1 MAILDKIRLSG
12 TTYNIVDASAIH
24 SLDGYSTTSQMN
36 AAITA
41 ATSALAESIAEQGYQ
56 NAEQVQ
62 SAVTA
67 VTTPIN
73 NTLTAHTANTEIH
86 VTVSDKS
93 AWNAKLDAADV
104 EGFFGAVNYD
114 KESKRINFYNTSTG
128 GTVLGYVDA
137 TDFIKDGMVSNVEI
151 KEVAEKG
158 VCLVITF
165 NSDSAKQAIEIPISQ
180 IFNADNYY
188 TKSQT
193 DSAIA
198 AYTYDKATIDQK
210 VAEGGTFDPSLYYDK
225 TATDN
230 LLANK
235 ADKATTYTKNEVD
248 NAITAATSTK
258 QDTLVSGTN
267 IRTVGG
273 HSVLGN
279 GNIVLMKAHVG
290 TGNDSETLIFSFE

>member
-1 MAILDKIRLSG
+1 MANISKLRLSG
-12 TTYNIVDASAIH
+12 VTYTIVDETAIH
-24 SLDGYSTTSQMN
+24 DLSNYYTTAQTDSQ
-36 AAITA
+36 ITA
-41 ATSALAESIAEQGYQ
+41 ATSALAQTIEEAGYQ
-56 NAEQVQ
+56 NASQVN
-62 SAVTA
+62 AAITA
-67 VTTPIN
+67 VTNPIN
-73 NTLTAHTANTEIH
+73 ATLTAHTANTEIH
-86 VTVSDKS
+86 VTLANKE

-158 VCLVITF
+158 ACLVITF
-165 NSDSAKQAIEIPISQ
+165 NGDSGKQAIEIPISQ

-267 IRTVGG
+267 IKTVGAQ
-273 HSVLGN
+273 SVLGS
-279 GNIVLMKAHVG
+279 GNIALMKAHVG
-290 TGNDSETLIFSFE
+290 TGNDAETLIFDFA

>member
-1 MAILDKIRLSG
+1 MANISKLRLSG
-12 TTYNIVDASAIH
+12 VTYTIVDETAIH
-24 SLDGYSTTSQMN
+24 DLSNYYTTAQTDSQ
-36 AAITA
+36 ITA
-41 ATSALAESIAEQGYQ
+41 ATSALAQTIEEAGYQ
-56 NAEQVQ
+56 NASQVN
-62 SAVTA
+62 AAITDVTN
-67 VTTPIN
+67 PIN
-73 NTLTAHTANTEIH
+73 ATLTAHTANTEIH
-86 VTVSDKS
+86 VTLANKE

-165 NSDSAKQAIEIPISQ
+165 NGDSGKQAIEIPISQ

-258 QDTLVSGTN
+258 QDKLVSGTN

-290 TGNDSETLIFSFE
+290 TGNDAETLIFSFE

>member
-1 MAILDKIRLSG
+1 MANISKLRLSG
-12 TTYNIVDASAIH
+12 VTYTIVDETAIH
-24 SLDGYSTTSQMN
+24 DLSNYYTTAQTDSQ
-36 AAITA
+36 ITA
-41 ATSALAESIAEQGYQ
+41 ATSALAQTIEEAGYQ
-56 NAEQVQ
+56 NASQVN
-62 SAVTA
+62 AAITA
-67 VTTPIN
+67 VTNPIN
-73 NTLTAHTANTEIH
+73 ATLTAHTANTEIH
-86 VTVSDKS
+86 VTLANKE

-158 VCLVITF
+158 ACLVITF
-165 NSDSAKQAIEIPISQ
+165 NSDSGKQAIEIPISQ

-210 VAEGGTFDPSLYYDK
+210 VAEGGTFDPTQYYDK

-258 QDTLVSGTN
+258 QDKLVSGTN
-267 IRTVGG
+267 IKTVGAQ
-273 HSVLGN
+273 SVLGS
-279 GNIVLMKAHVG
+279 GNIALMKAHVG
-290 TGNDSETLIFSFE
+290 TGNDAETLIFDFA

>member
-1 MAILDKIRLSG
+1 MANISKLRLSG
-12 TTYNIVDASAIH
+12 VTYTIVDETAIH
-24 SLDGYSTTSQMN
+24 DLSNYYTTAQTDSQ
-36 AAITA
+36 ITA
-41 ATSALAESIAEQGYQ
+41 ATSALAQTIEEAGYQ
-56 NAEQVQ
+56 NASQVN
-62 SAVTA
+62 AAITA
-67 VTTPIN
+67 ATNPIN
-73 NTLTAHTANTEIH
+73 ETLTAHTANTEIH
-86 VTVSDKS
+86 VTLANKE

-165 NSDSAKQAIEIPISQ
+165 NGDSGKQAIEIPISQ

-235 ADKATTYTKNEVD
+235 ADKSTTYTKTDVD

-273 HSVLGN
+273 HSVLGS
-279 GNIVLMKAHVG
+279 GNILLMKAHVG
-290 TGNDSETLIFSFE
+290 TGNDSETLIFDFA

>member
-1 MAILDKIRLSG
+1 MANISKLRLSG
-12 TTYNIVDASAIH
+12 VTYTIVDETAIH
-24 SLDGYSTTSQMN
+24 DLSNYYTTAQTDSQ
-36 AAITA
+36 ITA
-41 ATSALAESIAEQGYQ
+41 ATSALAQTIEEAGYQ
-56 NAEQVQ
+56 NASQVN
-62 SAVTA
+62 AAITA
-67 VTTPIN
+67 ATNPIN
-73 NTLTAHTANTEIH
+73 ETLTAHTANTEIH
-86 VTVSDKS
+86 VTLANKE

-165 NSDSAKQAIEIPISQ
+165 NGDSGKQAIEIPISQ

-235 ADKATTYTKNEVD
+235 ADKSTTYTKNEVD

-267 IRTVGG
+267 IRTDGG
-273 HSVLGN
+273 HSVLGS
-279 GNIVLMKAHVG
+279 GNILLMKAHVG
-290 TGNDSETLIFSFE
+290 TGNDAETLIFSFE

>member
-1 MAILDKIRLSG
+1 MANISKLRLSG
-12 TTYNIVDASAIH
+12 VTYTIVDETAIH
-24 SLDGYSTTSQMN
+24 DLNNYYTTAQTDSQ
-36 AAITA
+36 ITA
-41 ATSALAESIAEQGYQ
+41 ATSALAQTIEEAGYQ
-56 NAEQVQ
+56 NASQVN
-62 SAVTA
+62 AAITA
-67 VTTPIN
+67 VTNPIN
-73 NTLTAHTANTEIH
+73 AALTAHTANTEIH
-86 VTVSDKS
+86 VTLANKE

-165 NSDSAKQAIEIPISQ
+165 NGDSGKQAIEIPISQ

-235 ADKATTYTKNEVD
+235 ADKATTYTKTEVD

-273 HSVLGN
+273 HSVLGS
-279 GNIVLMKAHVG
+279 GNILLMKAHVG
-290 TGNDSETLIFSFE
+290 TGNDAETLIFSFE

>member
-1 MAILDKIRLSG
+1 MANISKLRLSG
-12 TTYNIVDASAIH
+12 VTYTIVDETAIH
-24 SLDGYSTTSQMN
+24 DLSNYYTTAQTDSQ
-36 AAITA
+36 ITA
-41 ATSALAESIAEQGYQ
+41 ATSALAQTIEEAGYQ
-56 NAEQVQ
+56 NASQVN
-62 SAVTA
+62 AAITA
-67 VTTPIN
+67 VTNPIN
-73 NTLTAHTANTEIH
+73 ATLTAHTANTEIH
-86 VTVSDKS
+86 VTLSNKE

-158 VCLVITF
+158 ACLVITF
-165 NSDSAKQAIEIPISQ
+165 NSDSGKQAIEIPISQ

-193 DSAIA
+193 DSAFA

-210 VAEGGTFDPSLYYDK
+210 VAEGGTFDPTQYYDK

-235 ADKATTYTKNEVD
+235 ADKATTYTKTDVD

-273 HSVLGN
+273 HSVLGS
-279 GNIVLMKAHVG
+279 GNILLMKAHVG
-290 TGNDSETLIFSFE
+290 TGNDAETLIFDFA